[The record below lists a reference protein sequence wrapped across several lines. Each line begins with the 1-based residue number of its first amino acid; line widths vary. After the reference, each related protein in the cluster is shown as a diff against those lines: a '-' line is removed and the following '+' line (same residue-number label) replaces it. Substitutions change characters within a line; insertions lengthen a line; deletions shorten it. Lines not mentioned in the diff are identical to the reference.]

1 MLDLVGR
8 IDIDHLVDTVHIL
21 SATPLTFN
29 FNTFSLVIDVLPT
42 SIEGWGAGDSHGNLV
57 ARITVNNDCNPV
69 PEPATLTLLG
79 IGLAGTAAK
88 LRQRRKKNSS

>member
-1 MLDLVGR
+1 MTATIPSPNLVKPAPERAGTNGTER
-8 IDIDHLVDTVHIL
+8 WSIAAARNLY
-21 SATPLTFN
+21 N
-29 FNTFSLVIDVLPT
+29 
-42 SIEGWGAGDSHGNLV
+42 IEGWGAGDSHGNLV